1 MKNRLL
7 TAFFLTFTPIM
18 VMAEGID
25 QAINDFMAPISAAVD
40 SFFMTAIP
48 VPFTGQTAPF
58 IVIWLVIA
66 ALFFTFYFR
75 FINLRSFGV
84 GMKLIRGKY
93 DTSGAAGE
101 VTHFQALSTAL
112 SGTVGLGN
120 IAGVATAISVGG
132 PGATFWM
139 IMAGLLGMSTKF
151 VECTLGVKYR
161 DVKPDGTVAGG
172 PMRYLAKGF
181 AEKGMGGLGKFLAV
195 AFAILC
201 VGAAIGGGNMFQANQ
216 SFAQLQN
223 LTGGEA
229 SVLAG
234 KGWLFGLVLAIL
246 TGITILGGIKGI
258 ARVTSKLVPFMGI
271 IYVVTGLYVILINV
285 DQVIPVFGEIIS
297 NAFNPNAV
305 WGGFLGVL
313 VVGFQ
318 RAAFSNEAGVGSA
331 PIAHAAVKT
340 DYPATE
346 GLVALYEPFIDTV
359 VVCTITALV
368 INITG
373 FIPATPDAG
382 VSGIELTSNAF
393 ASAVSWFPY
402 VLTVAAILFAF
413 STMISW
419 SYYGV
424 RAWTYVFGENKTQE
438 NIFKFI
444 FLVFT
449 VIGASIN
456 LESVIG
462 ISFSMVFA
470 MSFPNIIGCYLLTPV
485 VKAELQDFIQ
495 KYKAGEIKGMKA

>member
-1 MKNRLL
+1 MKNRFLA
-7 TAFFLTFTPIM
+7 AFFLTFTPIL

-25 QAINDFMAPISAAVD
+25 EAINEFMTPISNAVD
-40 SFFMTAIP
+40 AFFMTAIP
-48 VPFTGQTAPF
+48 VPFTGQSAPF
-58 IVIWLVIA
+58 IVVWLVVA

-93 DTSGAAGE
+93 DTSGAPGE

-161 DVKPDGTVAGG
+161 KIKADGSVAGG
-172 PMRYLAKGF
+172 PMYYLSQGF
-181 AEKGMGGLGKFLAV
+181 ADKGMAGLGKVLAV
-195 AFAILC
+195 LFAILC

-229 SVLAG
+229 SFLAG
-234 KGWLFGLVLAIL
+234 KGWLFGLILAVL
-246 TGITILGGIKGI
+246 TGITIIGGIKGI
-258 ARVTSKLVPFMGI
+258 ARVTSKLVPFMGL
-271 IYVVTGLYVILINV
+271 IYVATGLYVIVVNYDMVL
-285 DQVIPVFGEIIS
+285 PVFAEIFS
-297 NAFNPNAV
+297 NAFNPDAV

-331 PIAHAAVKT
+331 PIAHSAVKT
-340 DYPATE
+340 DHSATE

-393 ASAVSWFPY
+393 GSVVWWFPY
-402 VLTVAAILFAF
+402 VLTVAAVLFAF

-424 RAWTYVFGENKTQE
+424 RSWTYVFGDNKTQE
-438 NIFKFI
+438 NIFKII

-456 LESVIG
+456 LEAVIG

-485 VKAELQDFIQ
+485 VKAELNSFIQ
-495 KYKAGEIKGMKA
+495 KYKAGEIKGLKA

>member
-1 MKNRLL
+1 MKHKLL
-7 TAFFLTFTPIM
+7 PAFLLILMPMVVFAGGIDESINEFMTPI
-18 VMAEGID
+18 
-25 QAINDFMAPISAAVD
+25 SKAVD
-40 SFFMTAIP
+40 GFFMTEIP
-48 VPFTGQTAPF
+48 IPFVGKAPF
-58 IVIWLVIA
+58 IVIWLVVA
-66 ALFFTFYFR
+66 ALFFTFYFK
-75 FINLRSFGV
+75 FINFRSFGV

-93 DTSGAAGE
+93 DSSGAPGE

-120 IAGVATAISVGG
+120 IAGVATALSVGG
-132 PGATFWM
+132 AGATFWM
-139 IMAGLLGMSTKF
+139 IMAGFLGMSTKF

-172 PMRYLAKGF
+172 PMRYLSKGF
-181 AEKGMGGLGKFLAV
+181 AEKGFPGVGKILAV
-195 AFAILC
+195 LFAILC
-201 VGAAIGGGNMFQANQ
+201 IGAALGGGNMFQANQ
-216 SFAQLQN
+216 SFEQLQN
-223 LTGGEA
+223 VTGGA
-229 SVLAG
+229 KSALAG
-234 KGWLFGLVLAIL
+234 KGWLFGLILAVL

-258 ARVTSKLVPFMGI
+258 ARVTSRLVPLMGV
-271 IYVVTGLYVILINV
+271 IYLLTGLYVVLVNITLV
-285 DQVIPVFGEIIS
+285 PAVFVEIFS
-297 NAFNPNAV
+297 SAFNASSI

-340 DYPATE
+340 NHPATE

-368 INITG
+368 LNITG
-373 FIPATPDAG
+373 FIPDAPEQG
-382 VSGIELTSNAF
+382 VKGIALTSDAF
-393 ASAVSWFPY
+393 ASQVSWFPY
-402 VLTVAAILFAF
+402 VLTVAAVLFAF

-424 RAWTYVFGENKTQE
+424 RAWTYLFGENKLQE
-438 NIFKFI
+438 NIFKLI

-456 LESVIG
+456 LEAVIG

-470 MSFPNIIGCYLLTPV
+470 MSFPNIIGCYMLTPA
-485 VKAELQDFIQ
+485 VKAELSRFMQE
-495 KYKAGEIKGMKA
+495 YKSGQIKGLSP